1 MYEFTEDCMI
11 HIEEIDNEHRRLFQ
25 MVNEAIDLA
34 EHTEDVTTIADSLL
48 PRLKEYAATHFAHE
62 EAYMESINDPELPL
76 QRKEHTAFTEK
87 MNTFVLDTSSPEAA
101 RTSLNDLLTYLVR
114 WLYHH
119 ILSSDIM
126 IGKMCQKP
134 EPTEDPFAFTDKY
147 KTGIELV
154 DNEHK
159 QLFDIIREVND
170 LIHEELLHDKYD
182 EIMRLLAELR
192 QYTEFHFSDEEAL
205 MEQISY
211 PGFEAQKR
219 AHSAFVERL
228 VEIDLSELDAMDD
241 NQQKYLV
248 NLIDFLLAWL
258 SNHIL
263 GSDKKIGDYIRTQH
277 LSATDI

>member
-25 MVNEAIDLA
+25 MINEAIDLA
-34 EHTEDVTTIADSLL
+34 AHTEDVTTIADSLL

-147 KTGIELV
+147 KTDIPLV
-154 DNEHK
+154 DDEHRH
-159 QLFDIIREVND
+159 LFEIIEQTND
-170 LIHEELLHDKYD
+170 LIHEKLLHDKYD
-182 EIMRLLAELR
+182 EIMRLLDELKT
-192 QYTEFHFSDEEAL
+192 YTETHFSDEEAL
-205 MEQISY
+205 MEKISY
-211 PGFEAQKR
+211 PGIDAQKK
-219 AHSAFVERL
+219 AHAAFVDKL
-228 VEIDLSELDAMDD
+228 VHIDINELDEIDEHQQTYLFELI
-241 NQQKYLV
+241 NYLL
-248 NLIDFLLAWL
+248 NWL

-263 GSDKKIGDYIRTQH
+263 ASDMKLGEYIKENNI
-277 LSATDI
+277 SID

>member
-25 MVNEAIDLA
+25 MINEAIDLA

-87 MNTFVLDTSSPEAA
+87 MNTFVLDTSSPETA

-126 IGKMCQKP
+126 IGKM
-134 EPTEDPFAFTDKY
+134 
-147 KTGIELV
+147 
-154 DNEHK
+154 
-159 QLFDIIREVND
+159 
-170 LIHEELLHDKYD
+170 
-182 EIMRLLAELR
+182 
-192 QYTEFHFSDEEAL
+192 
-205 MEQISY
+205 
-211 PGFEAQKR
+211 
-219 AHSAFVERL
+219 
-228 VEIDLSELDAMDD
+228 
-241 NQQKYLV
+241 
-248 NLIDFLLAWL
+248 
-258 SNHIL
+258 
-263 GSDKKIGDYIRTQH
+263 
-277 LSATDI
+277 

>member
-25 MVNEAIDLA
+25 MINEAIDLA

-126 IGKMCQKP
+126 IGKCVKNRSRPKILLPLQTSTRPVSNWSTTNTSSCLTSSVKS
-134 EPTEDPFAFTDKY
+134 T
-147 KTGIELV
+147 
-154 DNEHK
+154 
-159 QLFDIIREVND
+159 D

-241 NQQKYLV
+241 NQQEYLV